1 MGKLFGAF
9 VSLFPGEK
17 RLVALMAFM
26 VFLAGF
32 ALSTEAQAQTR
43 VLWWDVSANETN
55 NRPDNRRR
63 MAQYIDRFGGGGRY
77 SVDYV
82 YGPRGGS
89 LARHMAANSGYRIIV
104 ITATNTGRVFNRAD
118 QDALRAFY
126 ASGRKTLMLDGTLGI
141 RNSDAR
147 DRTKWPGANN
157 SSANMLVNQIEAL
170 RRAGGGILIGTDHG
184 RFQAAAN
191 TALRA
196 ILPQAGFSRVTDP
209 SRDGEFFGDLLLANR
224 PVRPLDILK
233 HWESIPNQGQAPV
246 GQFLDF
252 QGNGVRLYTLVEAS
266 DKPGGGRRRPYISAS
281 INPGNERFD
290 ITRNEAPRQ
299 APPPAP
305 TPAPEP
311 EPEPEPEVV
320 DNMPTRKGPP
330 TN

>member
-1 MGKLFGAF
+1 MGKLLGAF
-9 VSLFPGEK
+9 ALRFPDRRQWIALFAA
-17 RLVALMAFM
+17 ALLLS
-26 VFLAGF
+26 FLTTGF
-32 ALSTEAQAQTR
+32 EAQAQTR
-43 VLWWDVSANETN
+43 VLWWDVSANEPR

-63 MAQYIDRFGGGGRY
+63 MAQYIDQFGGGGRY

-82 YGPRGGS
+82 YGPRGGGLS
-89 LARHMAANSGYRIIV
+89 RHMSANSGYSVIV
-104 ITATNTGRVFNRAD
+104 ITATNTSRVFNRAD

-126 ASGRKTLMLDGTLGI
+126 ASGRKALMLDGTLGI

-147 DRTKWPGANN
+147 ERTQWPGVNN
-157 SSANMLVNQIEAL
+157 SSANMLANQIEAL

-209 SRDGEFFGDLLLANR
+209 SRDGEFFGDLLLGNR

-246 GQFLDF
+246 GQFRDF
-252 QGNGVRLYTLVEAS
+252 QGGGVRLYTLVEAS
-266 DKPGGGRRRPYISAS
+266 DKPGGGQRRPYISAS
-281 INPGNERFD
+281 INPGNARYD
-290 ITRNEAPRQ
+290 ITGNEAPTQ
-299 APPPAP
+299 APPP
-305 TPAPEP
+305 P

-320 DNMPTRKGPP
+320 DNMPTRKSPP
-330 TN
+330 VN